1 MKIKYLGQQST
12 PKLDSY
18 SPDFLDSIPRH
29 NQHLNKF
36 FGLDYWNAYEF
47 SYLNSKNLPVI
58 EALEIKIPMHS
69 AFTVES
75 KSLKLYL
82 ASFYN
87 KKFNNSTRAYK
98 LIEGDLSKLL
108 NSQVSVRKLNRFDD
122 APSSTLVSR
131 FKNKVPK
138 NKVIHFQGFRSICP
152 VTSQPDW
159 GNIYIHSMSNP
170 MDSKKLIKFL
180 KSFRNKGDFHE
191 ACIESIFISL
201 RDDFKI
207 DDLTVYGKF
216 LRRGGIDINPIRSTS
231 KKLIFKNFRDFSQ

>member
-87 KKFNNSTRAYK
+87 KKFNDSTRAYK

-180 KSFRNKGDFHE
+180 KSYRNKGDFHE

>member
-1 MKIKYLGQQST
+1 MKIKYLGHQST

-75 KSLKLYL
+75 KSLKIYL

-98 LIEGDLSKLL
+98 LIETDLSKLL

-180 KSFRNKGDFHE
+180 KSYRNKGDFHE

>member
-122 APSSTLVSR
+122 APSSSLVSR

-180 KSFRNKGDFHE
+180 KSYRNKGDFHE

>member
-1 MKIKYLGQQST
+1 M
-12 PKLDSY
+12 
-18 SPDFLDSIPRH
+18 
-29 NQHLNKF
+29 
-36 FGLDYWNAYEF
+36 DYWNAYEF

-69 AFTVES
+69 EFTVES

-87 KKFNNSTRAYK
+87 KKFNDSTRAYK
-98 LIEGDLSKLL
+98 LIEGDLTKLL

-122 APSSTLVSR
+122 APNSTIVSR

-180 KSFRNKGDFHE
+180 KSYRNKGDFHE

>member
-69 AFTVES
+69 EFTVES

-87 KKFNNSTRAYK
+87 KKFNDSTRAYK
-98 LIEGDLSKLL
+98 LIEGDLTKLL

-180 KSFRNKGDFHE
+180 KSYRNKGDFHE

>member
-1 MKIKYLGQQST
+1 VKIKYLGQQST

-58 EALEIKIPMHS
+58 ESLEIKIPMHS
-69 AFTVES
+69 EFTVES

-180 KSFRNKGDFHE
+180 KSYRNKGDFHE

>member
-75 KSLKLYL
+75 KSLKIYL

-98 LIEGDLSKLL
+98 LIETDLSKLL

-122 APSSTLVSR
+122 APSSSLVSR

-159 GNIYIHSMSNP
+159 GNIYIHSMSDP

-180 KSFRNKGDFHE
+180 KSYRNKGDFHE

-231 KKLIFKNFRDFSQ
+231 KKFIFKNFRDFSQ

>member
-75 KSLKLYL
+75 KSLKIYL

-159 GNIYIHSMSNP
+159 GNIYIHSMSDP

-180 KSFRNKGDFHE
+180 KSYRNKGDFHE

>member
-87 KKFNNSTRAYK
+87 KKFNSSTRACK
-98 LIEGDLSKLL
+98 LIEGDLSTLL

-122 APSSTLVSR
+122 APSSTLISR
-131 FKNKVPK
+131 FKDKVPK
-138 NKVIHFQGFRSICP
+138 NKVIHFQGFRSLCP

-159 GNIYIHSMSNP
+159 GNIYIHSMSNL
-170 MDSKKLIKFL
+170 MDAKKLIKFL
-180 KSFRNKGDFHE
+180 KSYRNKGDFHE

-201 RDDFKI
+201 RDDFEI

>member
-159 GNIYIHSMSNP
+159 GNIYIHSISDP
-170 MDSKKLIKFL
+170 LDSKKLIKFL
-180 KSFRNKGDFHE
+180 KSYRNKGDFHE

>member
-75 KSLKLYL
+75 KSLKIYL

-98 LIEGDLSKLL
+98 LIETDLSKLL

-180 KSFRNKGDFHE
+180 KSYRNKGDFHE

-201 RDDFKI
+201 RDNFKI

>member
-1 MKIKYLGQQST
+1 VKIKYLGQQST

-18 SPDFLDSIPRH
+18 SPDFLDSIPRN
-29 NQHLNKF
+29 NQHLNQF

-58 EALEIKIPMHS
+58 EALEIKISMHS
-69 AFTVES
+69 SLTVES

-87 KKFNNSTRAYK
+87 KKFNDSTRAYN
-98 LIEGDLSKLL
+98 LIERDLSKLL
-108 NSQVSVRKLNRFDD
+108 NSSVSVKKLNRFDE
-122 APSSTLVSR
+122 APSSTLITR

-138 NKVIHFQGFRSICP
+138 NKVAHFQGFRSICP

-159 GNIYIHSMSNP
+159 GNIYIHSISDP
-170 MDSKKLIKFL
+170 LDSKKLIKFL
-180 KSFRNKGDFHE
+180 KSYRNKGDFHE

-201 RDDFKI
+201 RDDFEI

-231 KKLIFKNFRDFSQ
+231 RKLMFKNFRDFSQ

>member
-75 KSLKLYL
+75 KSLKIYL

-98 LIEGDLSKLL
+98 LIEGDLTKLL

-180 KSFRNKGDFHE
+180 KSYRNKGDFHE

>member
-1 MKIKYLGQQST
+1 M
-12 PKLDSY
+12 
-18 SPDFLDSIPRH
+18 
-29 NQHLNKF
+29 
-36 FGLDYWNAYEF
+36 DYWNAYEF

-58 EALEIKIPMHS
+58 EAVEIKIPMQS

-98 LIEGDLSKLL
+98 LIETDLSKLL

-138 NKVIHFQGFRSICP
+138 NKEIHFQGFRSICP
-152 VTSQPDW
+152 VTSKPDW
-159 GNIYIHSMSNP
+159 GHLYSHSMSTP

-180 KSFRNKGDFHE
+180 KSYRNKGDFHE

>member
-18 SPDFLDSIPRH
+18 SPDFLDSIPRN
-29 NQHLNKF
+29 NQHLNQF

-58 EALEIKIPMHS
+58 EALEIKISMHS
-69 AFTVES
+69 SLTVES

-87 KKFNNSTRAYK
+87 KKFNDSTRAYN
-98 LIEGDLSKLL
+98 LIERDLSKLL
-108 NSQVSVRKLNRFDD
+108 NSSVSVKKLNRFDE
-122 APSSTLVSR
+122 APSSTLITR

-138 NKVIHFQGFRSICP
+138 NKVAHFQGFRSICP

-159 GNIYIHSMSNP
+159 GNIYIHSISDP
-170 MDSKKLIKFL
+170 LDSKKLIKFL
-180 KSFRNKGDFHE
+180 KSYRNKGDFHE

-201 RDDFKI
+201 RDDFEI

-231 KKLIFKNFRDFSQ
+231 RKLMFKNFRDFSQ

>member
-98 LIEGDLSKLL
+98 LIETDLSKLL

-159 GNIYIHSMSNP
+159 GNIYIHSMSDP

-180 KSFRNKGDFHE
+180 KSYRNKGDFHE

-201 RDDFKI
+201 RDNFKI

>member
-1 MKIKYLGQQST
+1 VKIKYLGQQST

-18 SPDFLDSIPRH
+18 SPDFLDSIPRN
-29 NQHLNKF
+29 NQHLNQF

-58 EALEIKIPMHS
+58 EALEIKISMHS
-69 AFTVES
+69 SLTVES

-87 KKFNNSTRAYK
+87 KKFNNSTRAYN
-98 LIEGDLSKLL
+98 LIERDLSKLL
-108 NSQVSVRKLNRFDD
+108 NSSVSVKKLNRFDE
-122 APSSTLVSR
+122 APSSTLITR

-138 NKVIHFQGFRSICP
+138 NKVTHFQGFRSICP

-159 GNIYIHSMSNP
+159 GNIYIHSISDP
-170 MDSKKLIKFL
+170 LDSKKLIKFL
-180 KSFRNKGDFHE
+180 KSYRNKGDFHE

-201 RDDFKI
+201 RDDFEI

-231 KKLIFKNFRDFSQ
+231 RKLMFKNFRDFSQ

>member
-69 AFTVES
+69 EFTVES

-87 KKFNNSTRAYK
+87 KKFNDSTRAYK
-98 LIEGDLSKLL
+98 LIEGDLTKLL
-108 NSQVSVRKLNRFDD
+108 NSQVSVRKLNRFHD
-122 APSSTLVSR
+122 APNSTLVSR

-180 KSFRNKGDFHE
+180 KSYRNKGDFHE

>member
-18 SPDFLDSIPRH
+18 SPDFLDSISRN

-47 SYLNSKNLPVI
+47 SYLNSKNLPTI
-58 EALEIKIPMHS
+58 ETLEITISMHS
-69 AFTVES
+69 EFTVES

-87 KKFNNSTRAYK
+87 KKFNNAASAYK
-98 LIEGDLSKLL
+98 LIEKDLSKLL
-108 NSQVSVRKLNRFDD
+108 NSSVSVKKLNQFNK
-122 APSSTLVSR
+122 APKSTLITK

-138 NKVIHFQGFRSICP
+138 NKLTHFQGFRSICP

-159 GNIYIHSMSNP
+159 GNIYLHSSSHSM
-170 MDSKKLIKFL
+170 DSRKLIKFL
-180 KSFRNKGDFHE
+180 KS
-191 ACIESIFISL
+191 
-201 RDDFKI
+201 
-207 DDLTVYGKF
+207 
-216 LRRGGIDINPIRSTS
+216 
-231 KKLIFKNFRDFSQ
+231 

>member
-18 SPDFLDSIPRH
+18 SPDFLDSIPRY

-98 LIEGDLSKLL
+98 LIETDLSKLL

-122 APSSTLVSR
+122 APSSTLVAR

-159 GNIYIHSMSNP
+159 GNIYIHSMSDL

-180 KSFRNKGDFHE
+180 KSYRNKGDFHE
-191 ACIESIFISL
+191 ACIESIFTSL
-201 RDDFKI
+201 RDDFEI

>member
-69 AFTVES
+69 EFTVES
-75 KSLKLYL
+75 KSLKIYL

-180 KSFRNKGDFHE
+180 KSYRNKGDFHE

>member
-1 MKIKYLGQQST
+1 VKIKYLGQQST

-18 SPDFLDSIPRH
+18 SPDFLDSIPRN
-29 NQHLNKF
+29 NQHLNQF

-47 SYLNSKNLPVI
+47 SYLNSRNLPVI
-58 EALEIKIPMHS
+58 EALEIKISMHS
-69 AFTVES
+69 ALTVES

-87 KKFNNSTRAYK
+87 KKFNDSAKAHK
-98 LIEGDLSKLL
+98 LIEKDLTKLL
-108 NSQVSVRKLNRFDD
+108 HSSVSVKKTNRFDV
-122 APSSTLVSR
+122 APSSTLISR

-159 GNIYIHSMSNP
+159 GNIYIHSMSDP
-170 MDSKKLIKFL
+170 IDSKKLIKFL
-180 KSFRNKGDFHE
+180 KSYRNKGDFHE

-201 RDDFKI
+201 RNDFKI
-207 DDLTVYGKF
+207 DDLTVFGKF
-216 LRRGGIDINPIRSTS
+216 LRRGGIDINPIRSTQ

>member
-98 LIEGDLSKLL
+98 LIEGDLRKLL

-122 APSSTLVSR
+122 APSSTLISR

-180 KSFRNKGDFHE
+180 KSYRNKGDFHE

-216 LRRGGIDINPIRSTS
+216 LRRGGIDINPIRSTA

>member
-69 AFTVES
+69 EFTVES

-87 KKFNNSTRAYK
+87 KKFNDSTRAYK
-98 LIEGDLSKLL
+98 LIEGDLTKLL

-122 APSSTLVSR
+122 APSSSLVSR

-180 KSFRNKGDFHE
+180 KSYRNKGDFHE

>member
-98 LIEGDLSKLL
+98 LIETDLSKLL

-180 KSFRNKGDFHE
+180 KSYRNKGDFHE

>member
-98 LIEGDLSKLL
+98 LIEEDLSKLL

-180 KSFRNKGDFHE
+180 KSYRNKGDFHE

>member
-18 SPDFLDSIPRH
+18 SPDFLDSIPRN
-29 NQHLNKF
+29 NQHLNQF

-47 SYLNSKNLPVI
+47 SYLNSRNLPVI
-58 EALEIKIPMHS
+58 EALEIKISMHS
-69 AFTVES
+69 ALTVES

-87 KKFNNSTRAYK
+87 KKFNDSAKAHK
-98 LIEGDLSKLL
+98 LIEKDLTKLL
-108 NSQVSVRKLNRFDD
+108 HSSVSVKKTNRFDV
-122 APSSTLVSR
+122 APSSTLISR
-131 FKNKVPK
+131 FKNIVPK

-159 GNIYIHSMSNP
+159 GNIYIHSMSHP
-170 MDSKKLIKFL
+170 IDSKKLIKFL
-180 KSFRNKGDFHE
+180 KSYRNKGDFHE

-201 RDDFKI
+201 RNDFEI
-207 DDLTVYGKF
+207 NDLTVFGKF
-216 LRRGGIDINPIRSTS
+216 LRRGGIDINPIRSTQ

>member
-58 EALEIKIPMHS
+58 EALEIKIPMDS

-122 APSSTLVSR
+122 APSSTLISR

-180 KSFRNKGDFHE
+180 KSYRNKGDFHE

>member
-1 MKIKYLGQQST
+1 
-12 PKLDSY
+12 
-18 SPDFLDSIPRH
+18 
-29 NQHLNKF
+29 
-36 FGLDYWNAYEF
+36 
-47 SYLNSKNLPVI
+47 
-58 EALEIKIPMHS
+58 MHS

-180 KSFRNKGDFHE
+180 KSYRNKGDFHE

>member
-98 LIEGDLSKLL
+98 LIEEDLSKLL

-159 GNIYIHSMSNP
+159 GNIYIHSMSSP

-180 KSFRNKGDFHE
+180 KSYRNKGDFHE

>member
-1 MKIKYLGQQST
+1 MKIKYLGQQSI

-18 SPDFLDSIPRH
+18 FPDFLDSIPRQ
-29 NQHLNKF
+29 NQNLSEC

-47 SYLNSKNLPVI
+47 SYLNSNNLPVI
-58 EALEIKIPMHS
+58 EALEIKISMHS
-69 AFTVES
+69 AHTVES

-87 KKFNNSTRAYK
+87 KKFINPTRAYK
-98 LIEGDLSKLL
+98 LIERDLGKLL
-108 NSQVSVRKLNRFDD
+108 NSKVSVRKLNRFDD
-122 APSSTLVSR
+122 APNSTLVSR
-131 FKNKVPK
+131 FKNKVPR
-138 NKVIHFQGFRSICP
+138 NRVTHFQGFRSICP

-159 GNIYIHSMSNP
+159 GNVYIHSGSDSI
-170 MDSKKLIKFL
+170 DSKKLIKLL
-180 KSFRNKGDFHE
+180 KSYRNKGDFHE

-201 RDDFKI
+201 RNDFKI

>member
-69 AFTVES
+69 EFTVES

-180 KSFRNKGDFHE
+180 KSYRNKGDFHE

>member
-122 APSSTLVSR
+122 APSSSLVSR

-180 KSFRNKGDFHE
+180 KSYRNKGDFHE

-201 RDDFKI
+201 RDNFKI